1 MINLI
6 YVMSDLHGC
15 YGKYLEMLEKI
26 SFSSNDTLYI
36 LGDVV
41 DRGDGGI
48 KILQDMMKR
57 KNILP
62 IMGNHE
68 RMALD
73 ILQKVYNELEYEGKT
88 TATVSSSNDCKI
100 WFAHGGYP
108 TYHAFSL
115 LHPRNQRDL
124 IEYMESFCLEDDIN
138 VGRNQFY
145 LAHSALKERPYREF
159 DKTMSNDKHI
169 WERMD
174 YNKPYFQDKYFVSG
188 HSPTFFIGAEWKG
201 RIYKNCH
208 HIAIDCGVV
217 YGEKLGC
224 ICLDDLTEYYV

>member
-15 YGKYLEMLEKI
+15 YEKYLEMLEKI
-26 SFSSNDTLYI
+26 SFSSTDTLYI

-41 DRGDGGI
+41 DRGNGGI

-124 IEYMESFCLEDDIN
+124 IEYMESFCLEDGII
-138 VGRNQFY
+138 VGGNQFY
-145 LAHSALKERPYREF
+145 LAHSA
-159 DKTMSNDKHI
+159 
-169 WERMD
+169 
-174 YNKPYFQDKYFVSG
+174 
-188 HSPTFFIGAEWKG
+188 
-201 RIYKNCH
+201 
-208 HIAIDCGVV
+208 
-217 YGEKLGC
+217 
-224 ICLDDLTEYYV
+224 

>member
-1 MINLI
+1 MI

-15 YGKYLEMLEKI
+15 YEKYLEMLGKI

-41 DRGDGGI
+41 DRGDCGI
-48 KILQDMMKR
+48 KILQDMMRR

-115 LHPRNQRDL
+115 LHLKQQQVL
-124 IEYMESFCLEDDIN
+124 LEYIENFHFDYDI
-138 VGRNQFY
+138 VVSGKEYY
-145 LAHSALKERPYREF
+145 LAHSALKTNHNNVNAG
-159 DKTMSNDKHI
+159 KSI
-169 WERMD
+169 WERID
-174 YNKPYFQDKYFVSG
+174 YNKQYFQNKVFVSG
-188 HSPTFFIGAEWKG
+188 HSPTFFIGEEWRGK
-201 RIYKNCH
+201 IYNKNNH
-208 HIAIDCGVV
+208 FAVDCGLI
-217 YGEKLGC
+217 YGERLAC
-224 ICLDDLTEYYV
+224 VCLNNMDVFYI